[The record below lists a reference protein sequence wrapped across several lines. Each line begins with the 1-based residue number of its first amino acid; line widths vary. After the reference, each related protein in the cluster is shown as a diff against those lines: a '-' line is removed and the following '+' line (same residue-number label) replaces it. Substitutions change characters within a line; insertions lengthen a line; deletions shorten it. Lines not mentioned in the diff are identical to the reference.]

1 MGDVID
7 FTTPSGSPP
16 IIVTNHMV
24 DLDDDL
30 MPVTKGLSTRKW
42 YGVVSVH
49 FDMGSDTTTMT
60 LLAAFLSKKHAES
73 FRDNLSPGQPA
84 DYLDNDV
91 IRTIQLGLEG
101 ESESDE
107 HH

>member
-1 MGDVID
+1 
-7 FTTPSGSPP
+7 
-16 IIVTNHMV
+16 
-24 DLDDDL
+24 
-30 MPVTKGLSTRKW
+30 
-42 YGVVSVH
+42 
-49 FDMGSDTTTMT
+49 MT
-60 LLAAFLSKKHAES
+60 LLAAFLSKKHAEN